1 MYQIKTAQQENLY
14 TEIFLPAPVSAEE
27 IQKEQLRLIQK
38 GVLHSMSICIK
49 RDGSGVLIVCS
60 YFSNRITEKHLSK
73 TP

>member
-1 MYQIKTAQQENLY
+1 
-14 TEIFLPAPVSAEE
+14 
-27 IQKEQLRLIQK
+27 
-38 GVLHSMSICIK
+38 MSIGIK